1 MGDSVS
7 VVLPK
12 GAKLTSRLEVILT
25 PEEFGLKTAS
35 KKHMPEVNQTL
46 KKLELR
52 IYSNN
57 QTYVGTGKYSNAYT
71 LDGKIHAVYQLNGA
85 NHNAT

>member
-12 GAKLTSRLEVILT
+12 GAKLTNRLEVILA
-25 PEEFGLKTAS
+25 PEEFGLKTAG
-35 KKHMPEVNQTL
+35 KKHMPEVNQML

-52 IYSNN
+52 IYSDN
-57 QTYVGTGKYSNAYT
+57 QTFVGTGKYDRAYAR
-71 LDGKIHAVYQLNGA
+71 DGKICAVYQLNGA

>member
-1 MGDSVS
+1 MGDSLF

-12 GAKLTSRLEVILT
+12 GAKLTQKLEVMLA

-35 KKHMPEVNQTL
+35 KKHMPEVNQML

-52 IYSNN
+52 IYSDN
-57 QTYVGTGKYSNAYT
+57 QTFVGTGKYSNAYT
-71 LDGKIHAVYQLNGA
+71 RDGKIHAVYQLNGA